1 MNKIKLFLVALGI
14 ALSFV
19 AAPAIGAEGP
29 KDKVVLQVSEANPA
43 TWNLTMN
50 NVKNFIQALGKD
62 NVSVEVVAYGPGLKM
77 FMLDSPVADRIQ
89 EAAEK
94 GVKFAACGNTMKAM
108 KVTKEDLVPASF
120 VVPGG
125 VIELMHKQQEGY
137 AYIKP

>member
-1 MNKIKLFLVALGI
+1 MNKIKLFLLALGI

-19 AAPAIGAEGP
+19 AAPAISANSP

-43 TWNLTMN
+43 TWNLTLN
-50 NVKNFIQALGKD
+50 NVNNFIQALGKD

-77 FMLDSPVADRIQ
+77 LMLDSPVANKIQ
-89 EAAEK
+89 EAAEL
-94 GVKFAACGNTMKAM
+94 GVKFAACGNTMKVM
-108 KVTKEDLVPASF
+108 KVTKDDLVPAAF

-125 VIELMHKQQEGY
+125 VIELMRKQQEGY

>member
-1 MNKIKLFLVALGI
+1 MSKIKTFLVAVGI
-14 ALSFV
+14 AMSFV
-19 AAPAIGAEGP
+19 AAPAISAP
-29 KDKVVLQVSEANPA
+29 KDKVVIQVSEANPA
-43 TWNLTMN
+43 TWNLAMN
-50 NVKNFIQALGKD
+50 NVKNFVQALGKE

-89 EAAEK
+89 EAAEQ

-108 KVTKEDLVPASF
+108 KVTKEDLVPASM